1 MTGASL
7 PKVPFEQEIEVG
19 EGVSHTGTRG
29 WVFQAAGHSVHMRG
43 RLDEGQGS
51 QVNGAAGGRGV
62 MGLRWLGPAQ
72 G

>member
-29 WVFQAAGHSVHMRG
+29 WVFQAAG
-43 RLDEGQGS
+43 QG
-51 QVNGAAGGRGV
+51 GK
-62 MGLRWLGPAQ
+62 GLEVRDPWACHRKCREYEFVINDTV
-72 G
+72 